1 MLARIFS
8 TIVLWTLTITVIVYA
23 RALGWTAIVGLLSA
37 AALWES
43 CQIMRKMGFNPM
55 CKAAQTI
62 NAVVFV
68 CVYAFPYIG
77 VSSFSSGA
85 MAFAASIAIL
95 SLSIVR
101 NPFNEFAGKSF
112 FPTLAALVC
121 IPFMLQWYAVL
132 GVQLQTAQS
141 PFTGIILAVWI
152 LSAAKFSDVGAYV
165 VGCAFGRHKMAPSIS
180 PQKSWE
186 GAVSGIISSAVIS
199 AAIAWGFADILP
211 VSFNPVSAAIGG
223 SIIGAIG
230 IVSDLLESVFK
241 RRAEVKDSGAV
252 IPGIGGALDLADSL
266 ILSAPAG
273 VIILAVIL

>member
-8 TIVLWTLTITVIVYA
+8 TIVLWTLTITVIVYT
-23 RALGWTAIVGLLSA
+23 RALGWTVIVGLLSA

-43 CQIMRKMGFNPM
+43 CQIMRKMGFKPM
-55 CKAAQTI
+55 CKAAQII
-62 NAVVFV
+62 NAAVFV

-95 SLSIVR
+95 SLSIVK

-132 GVQLQTAQS
+132 GVQLQTSQS
-141 PFTGIILAVWI
+141 PFTGIVLAVWI

-165 VGCAFGRHKMAPSIS
+165 VGCAFGRHKMAPTIS

-186 GAVSGIISSAVIS
+186 GAVSGIISSAIIS

-211 VSFNPVSAAIGG
+211 KAFNPVSAAIGG

-273 VIILAVIL
+273 IIILAVIL